1 VEFCV
6 SRVGRLTNPQLN
18 GSRLRDLLLNQ
29 VNNATEPTNGD
40 ECYTPCSIL
49 SFIEGENMKTLTIS
63 TIALGLLAGV
73 ALSSGAIAAPVSPSP
88 IVSSS
93 NGAIVQAKMSNEKMM
108 MMRKKKMMKTK
119 KMKKG
124 MM

>member
-1 VEFCV
+1 
-6 SRVGRLTNPQLN
+6 
-18 GSRLRDLLLNQ
+18 
-29 VNNATEPTNGD
+29 
-40 ECYTPCSIL
+40 
-49 SFIEGENMKTLTIS
+49 MKTLTIS